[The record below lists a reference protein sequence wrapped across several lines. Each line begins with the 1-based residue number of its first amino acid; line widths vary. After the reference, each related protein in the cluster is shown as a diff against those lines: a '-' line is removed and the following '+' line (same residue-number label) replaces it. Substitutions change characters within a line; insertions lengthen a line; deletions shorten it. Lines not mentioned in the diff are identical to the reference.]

1 MQLYKLH
8 LLNAFP
14 LFLFLSYSN
23 GHTCRLN
30 TTSSFTGAKSF
41 LQDLSESGWFDTS
54 TRLVTVDFTLYS
66 ADVNVFVYVRM
77 IVEQAA
83 TGGIGKY
90 SSEGAASEGA
100 AREWSTVVDISIKP
114 PSFKLVPLSS
124 PRSPLSK
131 TPKHVIF

>member
-1 MQLYKLH
+1 M
-8 LLNAFP
+8 
-14 LFLFLSYSN
+14 
-23 GHTCRLN
+23 N

-90 SSEGAASEGA
+90 SSEGG
-100 AREWSTVVDISIKP
+100 AREWSTVVGISIKP
-114 PSFKLVPLSS
+114 PSFKRVPLSS
-124 PRSPLSK
+124 PCSPLSK
-131 TPKHVIF
+131 TPKQVLF